1 MKKFIAN
8 MNISQAVFLILAL
21 VLGFQ
26 TIYLTLQGK
35 DTNLFDNVLLVIVG
49 YFYGK
54 ATWEKETLVE
64 WYLDDKEEKIPAIW
78 YDLDPKEEENAED

>member
-8 MNISQAVFLILAL
+8 MNVSQLVFLILAL

-26 TIYLTLQGK
+26 TIYLTLNGS

-49 YFYGK
+49 YFYWK

-64 WYLDDKEEKIPAIW
+64 WYSDDKEEKTPVIW
-78 YDLDPKEEENAED
+78 YDLDTDEEENAED

>member
-8 MNISQAVFLILAL
+8 MNISQAVFLILSL

-54 ATWEKETLVE
+54 ATWEKEPLVE
-64 WYLDDKEEKIPAIW
+64 WYSDEVEEKTPAIW
-78 YDLDPKEEENAED
+78 YDLDPKEEKNAED

>member
-8 MNISQAVFLILAL
+8 MNISQAVFLILAF
-21 VLGFQ
+21 VLAFQ

-49 YFYGK
+49 YFYWK
-54 ATWEKETLVE
+54 ATAEKKDTLVE
-64 WYLDDKEEKIPAIW
+64 WYLDDNDKK
-78 YDLDPKEEENAED
+78 

>member
-21 VLGFQ
+21 VLAFQ

-49 YFYGK
+49 YFYWK
-54 ATWEKETLVE
+54 TIAEKKETLVE
-64 WYLDDKEEKIPAIW
+64 WYLDDNDKK
-78 YDLDPKEEENAED
+78 

>member
-49 YFYGK
+49 YFYWK
-54 ATWEKETLVE
+54 TTAEKKDTLVE
-64 WYLDDKEEKIPAIW
+64 WYLDDNDKK
-78 YDLDPKEEENAED
+78 

>member
-8 MNISQAVFLILAL
+8 MNISQAVFLILSL

-49 YFYGK
+49 YFYWK
-54 ATWEKETLVE
+54 VTWEKETLVE
-64 WYLDDKEEKIPAIW
+64 WYLDDNDKK
-78 YDLDPKEEENAED
+78 

>member
-21 VLGFQ
+21 VLAFQ

-35 DTNLFDNVLLVIVG
+35 DTDLFDNVLLVIVG

-54 ATWEKETLVE
+54 VTAEKKDTLVE
-64 WYLDDKEEKIPAIW
+64 WYLDDKDRHDAK
-78 YDLDPKEEENAED
+78 D